1 MKYVF
6 SMLLLVMVV
15 MAIGGFLGVAIEE
28 SPGYVQI
35 RYESFLLETSFWFF
49 ILMLACSIFFVFS
62 LLFVFRRILMIRNQV
77 AANRSRKAERM
88 LLQRRDVAICAM
100 IECRWQEAN
109 NLFTELSNES
119 KAPLMFL
126 LLAAKCAHNLGL
138 SDDCDSLLER
148 AQSLSEESR
157 RTSAY
162 LRAQFYIADGKHRD
176 AARLLADIRA
186 QDELPEIWREKLL
199 MCYEAL
205 GDKQKVEALS
215 AELR

>member
-1 MKYVF
+1 
-6 SMLLLVMVV
+6 MVV
-15 MAIGGFLGVAIEE
+15 MAIGGVLGVAIEE

-62 LLFVFRRILMIRNQV
+62 SSFVFRRILMIRNQV

-109 NLFTELSNES
+109 NLFTELANQS

-148 AQSLSEESR
+148 AQSLSEESE
-157 RTSAY
+157 RTVSY
-162 LRAQFYIADGKHRD
+162 LRAQFYIAEGKHRD
-176 AARLLADIRA
+176 AAKLLAGIRA
-186 QDELPEIWREKLL
+186 HGELPEIWREKLL
-199 MCYEAL
+199 KCYETL
-205 GDKQKVEALS
+205 GEKRKAEALIFES
-215 AELR
+215 R

>member
-15 MAIGGFLGVAIEE
+15 MAIGGFLGLAIEE

-49 ILMLACSIFFVFS
+49 LLMLACSMFFVFS
-62 LLFVFRRILMIRNQV
+62 LSFAVRKILMIRNQV
-77 AANRSRKAERM
+77 AAKRLRKSARIF
-88 LLQRRDVAICAM
+88 LQRRDVAICAM

-109 NLFTELSNES
+109 NLFTEPAIES

-148 AQSLSEESR
+148 AQSLSEESE
-157 RTSAY
+157 RTVSY
-162 LRAQFYIADGKHRD
+162 LRAQFYIADEKLRD
-176 AARLLADIRA
+176 AA
-186 QDELPEIWREKLL
+186 
-199 MCYEAL
+199 
-205 GDKQKVEALS
+205 
-215 AELR
+215 

>member
-1 MKYVF
+1 MKRVF
-6 SMLLLVMVV
+6 SILLLV

-49 ILMLACSIFFVFS
+49 LLMLACSMFFVFS
-62 LLFVFRRILMIRNQV
+62 LSFVVRKTLMIRRQV
-77 AANRSRKAERM
+77 AAMRSRKAERM
-88 LLQRRDVAICAM
+88 FLRRRDDAMCAM
-100 IECRWQEAN
+100 VECRWEEAN
-109 NLFTELSNES
+109 NLFTELANES

-148 AQSLSEESR
+148 ARSLSEESE
-157 RTSAY
+157 RTVSY
-162 LRAQFYIADGKHRD
+162 LRAQFYIVDEKHRD
-176 AARLLADIRA
+176 AAKLLTDIRA

-199 MCYEAL
+199 KCYENL
-205 GDKQKVEALS
+205 GEKRKVEALIS
-215 AELR
+215 ESR

>member
-1 MKYVF
+1 MKRVF
-6 SMLLLVMVV
+6 STLLLV

-49 ILMLACSIFFVFS
+49 LLMLACSMFLVFS
-62 LLFVFRRILMIRNQV
+62 LSFVVRKTLMIRSQV
-77 AANRSRKAERM
+77 AARRSRKAERM
-88 LLQRRDVAICAM
+88 FLRRSDDAMCAM
-100 IECRWQEAN
+100 IECRWEEAN
-109 NLFTELSNES
+109 NLFTELANES

-148 AQSLSEESR
+148 AQSLSEESE
-157 RTSAY
+157 RTVSY
-162 LRAQFYIADGKHRD
+162 FRAQLYIADGKHRD
-176 AARLLADIRA
+176 AAKLLTDIRA

-199 MCYEAL
+199 KCYETL
-205 GDKQKVEALS
+205 GEKRKAEALI

>member
-1 MKYVF
+1 MKHVF
-6 SMLLLVMVV
+6 SILLLVLVV

-62 LLFVFRRILMIRNQV
+62 SSFVFRRILMIRNQV
-77 AANRSRKAERM
+77 AAIRSRKAERM
-88 LLQRRDVAICAM
+88 LLQRIDVAICAM

-109 NLFTELSNES
+109 NLFTELANDS

-148 AQSLSEESR
+148 AQSLSKESR

-176 AARLLADIRA
+176 AARLLAEIRA
-186 QDELPEIWREKLL
+186 QDELSEIWREKLL
-199 MCYEAL
+199 KCYETL
-205 GDKQKVEALS
+205 GEKRKAEALI

>member
-1 MKYVF
+1 MKRVV
-6 SMLLLVMVV
+6 SILLLV

-35 RYESFLLETSFWFF
+35 RYESFLLETSLWFF
-49 ILMLACSIFFVFS
+49 LLMLACSMFFVFS
-62 LLFVFRRILMIRNQV
+62 VSFVVRKILMIRNQV
-77 AANRSRKAERM
+77 AAKRSRKAEGIF
-88 LLQRRDVAICAM
+88 LQRRDVAMCAM
-100 IECRWQEAN
+100 IECRWEEAN
-109 NLFTELSNES
+109 NLFTDLANES

-148 AQSLSEESR
+148 AQSLSEESE
-157 RTSAY
+157 RTVSY
-162 LRAQFYIADGKHRD
+162 LRAQFYIADEKHRD
-176 AARLLADIRA
+176 AVKLLTDIRA

-205 GDKQKVEALS
+205 GEKQKVEALA

>member
-1 MKYVF
+1 MKRVF
-6 SMLLLVMVV
+6 SILLLV

-49 ILMLACSIFFVFS
+49 LLMLACSMFFVFS
-62 LLFVFRRILMIRNQV
+62 LSFVVRKTLMIRSQV
-77 AANRSRKAERM
+77 AAMRSRKAERM
-88 LLQRRDVAICAM
+88 FLRRRDDAMCAM
-100 IECRWQEAN
+100 VECRWEEAN
-109 NLFTELSNES
+109 NLFTELANES

-148 AQSLSEESR
+148 AQSFSEESE
-157 RTSAY
+157 RTVSY
-162 LRAQFYIADGKHRD
+162 LRAQFYIADEKHRD
-176 AARLLADIRA
+176 AAKLLTDIRA

-199 MCYEAL
+199 KCYETL
-205 GDKQKVEALS
+205 GEKRKAEALIS
-215 AELR
+215 ESR